1 LTKYVFLTEET
12 LLAAMMLRA
21 EAAVF
26 TPQDGLG
33 FKADKVPSAFVEE
46 ACSTVAP
53 SPALTAQSPVL
64 SPYWGFE
71 EGSCSPDAMWAA
83 AAMYGGYM
91 PDGSGGYLPEFT
103 LPESGES
110 GFADFTGYARP
121 RANTEPAYID
131 GFTLNGI
138 QDLQSSIAGFLKQ
151 LSPSDKELES
161 QDAAASGPSNPP
173 GLELPPGL
181 EAPPGLALE
190 EVEAPPGLEAKT
202 TVAELHARMQGRGR
216 AATWSAEEPKKSPLP
231 PGTTTA
237 MFRNIPNKY
246 TQSGLVE
253 RLHEDGYLGQLDFI
267 YLPIDFKNKCNVGYA
282 FVNFRTAEACARF
295 AGEYHLCN
303 SRDKLPGFN
312 SKKVCEVSAA
322 RFQGCDENVRR
333 LQASSVMAELM
344 ANPEWLPQLFDENG
358 KALDFP
364 ITDPSKEAHA
374 ANRASRLGKQRRK
387 GSA

>member
-1 LTKYVFLTEET
+1 
-12 LLAAMMLRA
+12 MLRA

-26 TPQDGLG
+26 TPHDGSG
-33 FKADKVPSAFVEE
+33 IEADKGASAFVEE

-71 EGSCSPDAMWAA
+71 EGTCSPDAMWAA
-83 AAMYGGYM
+83 ASIYGGYV

-103 LPESGES
+103 LPESREN
-110 GFADFTGYARP
+110 GFTDFVSYARP

-131 GFTLNGI
+131 EFTLEGI
-138 QDLQSSIAGFLKQ
+138 EDLQSSIAGFLKQ
-151 LSPSDKELES
+151 LTPSDKP
-161 QDAAASGPSNPP
+161 APNPSNPP

-181 EAPPGLALE
+181 DAPPGLQME

-202 TVAELHARMQGRGR
+202 TVAELHARMQGRGC
-216 AATWSAEEPKKSPLP
+216 AATRSAEEAKKSPLP

-237 MFRNIPNKY
+237 MLRNIPNKY
-246 TQSGLVE
+246 TQNGLVE
-253 RLHEDGYLGQLDFI
+253 RLHEAGYLGHLDFI

-295 AGEYHLCN
+295 AAEYHLSN

-333 LQASSVMAELM
+333 LQASSVMAELV
-344 ANPEWLPQLFDENG
+344 ANPEWLPKLFDENG
-358 KALDFP
+358 KAMDFP
-364 ITDPSKEAHA
+364 LTDTSKEVPG
-374 ANRASRLGKQRRK
+374 ANRAPRLGGKQRRK